1 MGPRYSR
8 RENPLQM
15 TSRDLQQQ
23 RMSQSPKKNPSSQ
36 PGIHISP
43 LTIFSTSVSMSD
55 PTSDT
60 YPPPP
65 SDTLYSSSPHAPID
79 KREARR
85 KLKAQHRAGHYSDP
99 SYITFLVLVLA
110 LLYWFLPIP
119 GIFEYL
125 YARRSARNT
134 PFKCNAAGEVLLK
147 PTMPWQKQFTLNSR
161 SKGCHLI
168 QHEIMPHLEEGLKG
182 VKVGVL
188 TLFIQHTSA
197 ALTLNENFDKD
208 VRTDMDMVSRTEN
221 GWRSSIPCWLT
232 FELSSL
238 NRRHWTRS
246 YPNRCRGSTPTKAPT
261 TRCRTPRPV

>member
-1 MGPRYSR
+1 
-8 RENPLQM
+8 M
-15 TSRDLQQQ
+15 TSRDLQQL
-23 RMSQSPKKNPSSQ
+23 RMSQSSKKSNS

-43 LTIFSTSVSMSD
+43 PTIFSTSVSMSD
-55 PTSDT
+55 PTSST
-60 YPPPP
+60 YPPPTP
-65 SDTLYSSSPHAPID
+65 DTLYSSSPHVPID

-134 PFKCNAAGEVLLK
+134 PCKCNAAGEVLLK

-208 VRTDMDMVSRTEN
+208 VRTDMDMVSSVMD
-221 GWRSSIPCWLT
+221 GAHAYLV
-232 FELSSL
+232 
-238 NRRHWTRS
+238 
-246 YPNRCRGSTPTKAPT
+246 G
-261 TRCRTPRPV
+261 